1 MGERAPKQLDA
12 DIAEASEAPEDPSE
26 EFPGFQA
33 D

>member
-1 MGERAPKQLDA
+1 MGEQAPKQLDA
-12 DIAEASEAPEDPSE
+12 DIAEASGIPEEHEE